1 MKQPRRP
8 NPLKN
13 RKRRNRVMEGF
24 EFHIPAD
31 LKTPDQISEM
41 PDAVLHAAADFG
53 IQRALRGASP
63 VEKVMVSIMIP
74 VMLGVL
80 RGNPMDSI
88 RAELEKELQRARGGE
103 EAIN

>member
-13 RKRRNRVMEGF
+13 KKRRNRVMEGF
-24 EFHIPAD
+24 EFRIPAD

-41 PDAVLHAAADFG
+41 PNAVLHAAADFG
-53 IQRALRGASP
+53 IQKALREATP

-80 RGNPMDSI
+80 RGQPMESI
-88 RAELEKELQRARGGE
+88 KAELEKELQRARREE